1 MSEYE
6 KQKKDKIKREEEMER
21 QAEERK
27 IQQKEK
33 VMGQIQLI
41 LQVEE
46 GYPLESPVSLVSHTI
61 VT

>member
-1 MSEYE
+1 
-6 KQKKDKIKREEEMER
+6 MER

-41 LQVEE
+41 LQVEK
-46 GYPLESPVSLVSHTI
+46 GYPLMSPVPLVFHTI